1 MATGT
6 NPPALQATERP
17 PALDP
22 TILLISAKEV
32 ARRLSISGR
41 TWSALVS
48 TQHAPQPIRFGKRT
62 LWRVEELEEWVRD
75 GCPPLDR
82 WQRIK
87 NLPLRTPSKPPRKR
101 ASISGG

>member
-1 MATGT
+1 MATET
-6 NPPALQATERP
+6 NPPAPQATETLL
-17 PALDP
+17 ALDA
-22 TILLISAKEV
+22 TILLIGAKEV

-48 TQHAPQPIRFGKRT
+48 THHAPQPIRFGKRT

-82 WQRIK
+82 WQRIRD
-87 NLPLRTPSKPPRKR
+87 LPLRTPSKPLRKR
-101 ASISGG
+101 PSVSGT